1 LGERSSEFLFN
12 SIAPIY
18 GLFYERQKKRF
29 FEVIEGVNKE
39 LDLQEF
45 KTILDVGCG
54 TGALCSVLNEKGL
67 TVTGIDP
74 AEKMLRIARKK
85 PENRTIRFARANVL
99 EGLSFED
106 KTFDIAIASYVAH
119 GMKQED
125 RKRMYAEMSR
135 VTKHKVIIYDYNEKR
150 SLLTT
155 VVEWLERGDY
165 FNFIQ
170 NAESEMKNCVS
181 ELRECFSE
189 IKVVN
194 VDVRASWYICT
205 PHKKGPNSERK
216 ID

>member
-1 LGERSSEFLFN
+1 MGERSSEFLFN

-29 FEVIEGVNKE
+29 LEVIEGVNKE
-39 LDLQEF
+39 LDLKEF

-67 TVTGIDP
+67 KVTGIDP

-85 PENRTIRFARANVL
+85 PENRTVRFVRANVL
-99 EGLSFED
+99 ERLSFED
-106 KTFDIAIASYVAH
+106 KLFDVAIASYVAH

-135 VTKHKVIIYDYNEKR
+135 VTKFKVIIYDYNEKR

-155 VVEWLERGDY
+155 IIEWLERGDY
-165 FNFIQ
+165 FNFIR
-170 NAESEMKNCVS
+170 NAEFEMKNCVS
-181 ELRECFSE
+181 ELRECCFSE
-189 IKVVN
+189 VKVVN
-194 VDVRASWYICT
+194 VDVRAAWYICT
-205 PHKKGPNSERK
+205 PN
-216 ID
+216 